1 MKKAIVIGSPGS
13 GKTTFAEKLHERT
26 GIPLFY
32 LDAVWHRPD
41 HTHISREEFD
51 TRLSE
56 MGAQDSWIMDG
67 HYSRTLERRLAMCDT
82 VFLFDLPVEACLQGA
97 TERLGK
103 ARYDMPWID
112 TDLDPRLKAEIEAF
126 PEKNRPTIYALLEQY
141 GEGRQVV
148 IFRSRADADKYLLS
162 IS

>member
-32 LDAVWHRPD
+32 LDAIWHRPD

-56 MGAQDSWIMDG
+56 MEALDSWIMDG

-82 VFLFDLPVEACLQGA
+82 VFFFDLPVEACLQGA
-97 TERLGK
+97 TERLG
-103 ARYDMPWID
+103 
-112 TDLDPRLKAEIEAF
+112 
-126 PEKNRPTIYALLEQY
+126 
-141 GEGRQVV
+141 
-148 IFRSRADADKYLLS
+148 
-162 IS
+162 